1 MGLAH
6 GGRVIAEDYF
16 ALINT
21 KIKEIE
27 SRLGTVSGDIS
38 GKNSDL
44 DTRFREFTARIDN
57 SIRAI
62 ERKVDNDITTRLKS
76 MDSTIASNYETL
88 NTAINN
94 KSTNLG
100 GRIDALNT
108 THANDIKAL
117 RDTIDRYKTD
127 LSGTI
132 DTNKGIADRNHT
144 EVTKKINDFIDK
156 FQFGGTQPTNQNV
169 LVWFDYKN
177 PDDPVIRF
185 RKGNEFVVFGTDW
198 K

>member
-6 GGRVIAEDYF
+6 GGRVITEDYF

-76 MDSTIASNYETL
+76 IDSTIASNYETL
-88 NTAINN
+88 NTNINN
-94 KSTNLG
+94 ANTNLG

-108 THANDIKAL
+108 THANDINGL
-117 RDTIDRYKTD
+117 RGTVDGYKTE
-127 LSGTI
+127 LSKTI
-132 DTNKGIADRNHT
+132 SDNKATADRNHT
-144 EVTKKINDFIDK
+144 EVAKKIDDFISK
-156 FQFGGTQPTNQNV
+156 FQFGGAQPTNPNV
-169 LVWFDYKN
+169 LVWFDYN
-177 PDDPVIRF
+177 NSNDPIIRF
-185 RKGNEFVVFGTDW
+185 RKGNDFIVFGADW

>member
-21 KIKEIE
+21 KIKELE
-27 SRLGTVSGDIS
+27 SRLGTVSGDVS

-88 NTAINN
+88 NTTINN
-94 KSTNLG
+94 NSTNLG

-108 THANDIKAL
+108 THANDIKQL
-117 RDTIDRYKTD
+117 RGVVDGYKTD
-127 LSGTI
+127 IYGTI
-132 DTNKGIADRNHT
+132 NTNKGIADRNHT
-144 EVTKKINDFIDK
+144 EVTTKLNDFIDK
-156 FQFGGTQPTNQNV
+156 FQFGGTQPTNKNV

>member
-21 KIKEIE
+21 KIKELE

-38 GKNSDL
+38 SKNSDL

-76 MDSTIASNYETL
+76 MDSTIASNYDTL

-108 THANDIKAL
+108 THANDIKSL
-117 RDTIDRYKTD
+117 RGTIDSYKTD
-127 LSGTI
+127 LAGTI
-132 DTNKGIADRNHT
+132 NTNKGIADRNHT

-177 PDDPVIRF
+177 QDDPVIRF
-185 RKGNEFVVFGTDW
+185 RKGNDFVVFGTDW